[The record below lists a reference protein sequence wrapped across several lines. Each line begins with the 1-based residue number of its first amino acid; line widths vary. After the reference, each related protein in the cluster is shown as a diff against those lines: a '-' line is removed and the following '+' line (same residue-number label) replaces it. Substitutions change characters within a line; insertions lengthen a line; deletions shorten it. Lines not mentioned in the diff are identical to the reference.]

1 MGHEGPAGRIVHV
14 AGAHHEATRAP
25 PEILLAVAVEIQ
37 PRDPAGRDGL
47 AVDEVPGL
55 VIRNVLE
62 TATAVATIVPE
73 ARSRTKIAMRQDEC
87 ILATVAVEVD
97 EYRVE
102 AIGRVVQRVDPLR
115 CLVDERQW
123 PRRPRVQARTGG
135 GERSEEHTSELQ
147 SLMRISY
154 AVL

>member
-37 PRDPAGRDGL
+37 PRDPAGHDGL

-87 ILATVAVEVD
+87 ILATVAVEVH
-97 EYRVE
+97 EYRRLE
-102 AIGRVVQRVDPLR
+102 NRRVGEEGV
-115 CLVDERQW
+115 
-123 PRRPRVQARTGG
+123 RTGKSG
-135 GERSEEHTSELQ
+135 G
-147 SLMRISY
+147 
-154 AVL
+154 

>member
-37 PRDPAGRDGL
+37 PGDPAGHDGVV
-47 AVDEVPGL
+47 VDEVPGL

-73 ARSRTKIAMRQDEC
+73 ARSRTRIALRQAAC
-87 ILATVAVEVD
+87 TLANGAVGVD
-97 EYRVE
+97 DYSVE
-102 AIGRVVQRVDPLR
+102 ATGRVVQLVDPLR
-115 CLVDERQW
+115 C
-123 PRRPRVQARTGG
+123 
-135 GERSEEHTSELQ
+135 
-147 SLMRISY
+147 
-154 AVL
+154 

>member
-1 MGHEGPAGRIVHV
+1 MIRPQPGS
-14 AGAHHEATRAP
+14 TRTNTRFP
-25 PEILLAVAVEIQ
+25 YTTLF
-37 PRDPAGRDGL
+37 RS
-47 AVDEVPGL
+47 
-55 VIRNVLE
+55 
-62 TATAVATIVPE
+62 VPE

-123 PRRPRVQARTGG
+123 PRRPRVQARTCG
-135 GERSEEHTSELQ
+135 GESHRDRDRSVMWLDRKS
-147 SLMRISY
+147 
-154 AVL
+154 VV